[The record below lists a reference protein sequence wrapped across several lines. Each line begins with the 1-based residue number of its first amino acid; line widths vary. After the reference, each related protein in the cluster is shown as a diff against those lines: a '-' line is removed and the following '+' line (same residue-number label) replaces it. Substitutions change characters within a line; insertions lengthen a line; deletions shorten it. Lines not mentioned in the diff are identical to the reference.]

1 MQDTRERLESILRQR
16 IAVLDGSWGVLL
28 QREVRGEEGY
38 RGEWFRDHSHDVAGD
53 PDLLNLS
60 QPELISRIHGEYF
73 AAGADLA
80 TTNTFTATMIGQ
92 ADYGL
97 DAGVVE
103 EMNLAGAR
111 LARAAAD
118 EWEAKTGSPR
128 FVAGSVG
135 PLNVSLSLSPKVEDP
150 SYRNATF
157 DEVAEAY
164 AHQIGALREGGV
176 DLLLIETVFDTLN
189 AKAAIVA
196 AQDAAPDLP
205 LWLSFTAVDKS
216 GRNLSGQTV
225 EAFWIS
231 LEHAA
236 PLVVGVNC
244 SLGAAEMRP
253 FVEDL
258 AELAPI
264 WVACY
269 PNAGLPN
276 ELGLHDEQ
284 PEDTSRFLNEFARD
298 GLVNI
303 VGGCCGT
310 TPEHVRQIAAAV
322 EGVAPR
328 EVSQPRAATRFSGL
342 EPLELRPDSNFTLI
356 GERTNITGSARFR
369 RLVES
374 GDFQAAVDV
383 ALEQVRG
390 GANLLDVNMD
400 ADLLDGERAMTTF
413 LNLVATEPEV
423 ARIPIVIDSS
433 RWSVLEAGLKCVQGK
448 GVVNSLS
455 LKEGEEPFL
464 EQARAVR
471 RYGAGV
477 VVMAFD
483 EEGQAET
490 VERKVAI
497 CERAYRLL
505 VGEVGFPPEDVIFDP
520 NVLAV
525 ATGIEEH
532 RGFAKSFLEALP
544 LIKAR
549 CPGARTSGGISNLS
563 FAFRG
568 NDAVREA
575 MHSAFLYHAIRAGLD
590 MGIVNAGQL
599 VVYEDIGPELLELVE
614 DVIFDRR
621 ADATERLVEYAG
633 RVRGEAT
640 RREVDLSWREAPV
653 EKRLQHAL
661 VHGIVDFIEE
671 DTEEARQRA
680 DRPLDVIE
688 GPLMSGMQVVG
699 DLFGDGKMFLPQVV
713 KSARAM
719 KRAVSYLEPYMEAE
733 QAAGGAPPRARGK
746 AVLATVKGDV
756 HDIGKN
762 IVGVVLGCNDYEVVD
777 LGVMVPAERVLDV
790 AVEEEADLVGLSG
803 LITPSLDQMVDV
815 AREMER
821 RGMDLPLLIGGATTS
836 RQHTAVRIAPAYS
849 QPVVHVLDASR
860 VVGVVSDLLDPE
872 RRARLDAENRADQ
885 DRLRDLHA
893 EKERKPLLPIARARE
908 NRLRVAFDDLAVP
921 EFTGRCLVEPDL
933 ATLRE
938 YVDWQF
944 FFHAWELK
952 GKFPA
957 ILEQPAA
964 RELFDDAQ
972 RLLERIVD
980 ERLLVA
986 RGVFGFWPAS
996 SEGDDIVVGSD
1007 NGADTRFCLLRQQA
1021 DYGDS
1026 RPNRCLADYVAPEGD
1041 HLGAFAVTA
1050 GLGAEEL
1057 AARFVAEHDDYHA
1070 IMVKALADR
1079 LAEAFAEYLHE
1090 VARRA
1095 WYETGPKLPPEQ
1107 LIAERFHGIRP
1118 AFGYPACPDHSE
1130 KSKLFALLGAQEAGL
1145 ALTETHAM
1153 TPAASVSGI
1162 YLAHPEA
1169 RYFSVGRVGRDQVED
1184 YAERKGVSLTEA
1196 ERALRPNLGYE
1207 PAEDE
1212 AEVRIASASS
1222 GS

>member
-1 MQDTRERLESILRQR
+1 VQDTRERLESILRQR
-16 IAVLDGSWGVLL
+16 IAVLDGSWGVLI
-28 QREVRGEEGY
+28 QKRVRGEDEY
-38 RGEWFRDHSHDVAGD
+38 RGERFRDHPRDVAGD
-53 PDLLNLS
+53 PDLLNLT
-60 QPELISRIHGEYF
+60 QPDIVRDIHRSYF
-73 AAGADLA
+73 EAGADIA
-80 TTNTFTATMIGQ
+80 TTNTFTATRIGQ
-92 ADYGL
+92 ADYAL
-97 DAGVVE
+97 EDVAA
-103 EMNLAGAR
+103 EMSLEGAK
-111 LARAAAD
+111 LARQVAD
-118 EWEAKTGSPR
+118 EFGGL
-128 FVAGSVG
+128 VAGSVG
-135 PLNVSLSLSPKVEDP
+135 PLNVSLSLSPRVDDP
-150 SYRNATF
+150 AYRSATF

-164 AHQIGALREGGV
+164 AEQMRALREGGA

-189 AKAAIVA
+189 SKAAIVA
-196 AQDAAPDLP
+196 AQDAAPGLP

-231 LEHAA
+231 VEHAE

-258 AELAPI
+258 AETAPT

-276 ELGLHDEQ
+276 ALGEHDEL
-284 PEDTSRFLNEFARD
+284 PEDTSRFLGEFARD

-310 TPEHVRQIAAAV
+310 TPEHVRQITAAV
-322 EGVAPR
+322 EGVGPR
-328 EVSQPRAATRFSGL
+328 AVPESRAATRFSGL
-342 EPLELRPDSNFTLI
+342 EPLELRADSNFTMI

-369 RLVES
+369 RLVEG
-374 GDFQAAVDV
+374 GDFQAAADV

-423 ARIPIVIDSS
+423 ARIPIMVDSS

-455 LKEGEEPFL
+455 LKEGEEAFL

-483 EEGQAET
+483 EQGQAET

-505 VGEVGFPPEDVIFDP
+505 LDEAGFPPEDLIFDP

-532 RGFAKSFLEALP
+532 RGFAKAFLEALP
-544 LIKAR
+544 LIKQS

-599 VVYEDIGPELLELVE
+599 VVYEDIEPELHELVE

-621 ADATERLVEYAG
+621 EDATERLVEYAG

-653 EKRLQHAL
+653 EKRLSHAL

-688 GPLMSGMQVVG
+688 GPLMGGMQVVG

-719 KRAVSYLEPYMEAE
+719 KRAVAYLEPYMEAE
-733 QAAGGAPPRARGK
+733 QAAAGGAPRARGK

-762 IVGVVLGCNDYEVVD
+762 IVGVVLGCNDYDVVD
-777 LGVMVPAERVLDV
+777 LGVMVPAERILEV
-790 AVEEEADLVGLSG
+790 AVEEEADVVGLSG
-803 LITPSLDQMVDV
+803 LITPSLDHMVDV

-860 VVGVVSDLLDPE
+860 VVGVVSDLLDAE
-872 RRARLDAENRADQ
+872 RRVRLDVENRADQ

-893 EKERKPLLPIARARE
+893 EKERKPLLPLARARE
-908 NRLRVAFDDLAVP
+908 NRQRVAFDDLPVP
-921 EFTGRCLVEPDL
+921 EFTGRRLVEPDL

-952 GKFPA
+952 GKYPA

-972 RLLERIVD
+972 RLLDRIVE

-986 RGVFGFWPAS
+986 RGVFGFWPARGD
-996 SEGDDIVVGSD
+996 GDDVLLDEG
-1007 NGADTRFCLLRQQA
+1007 TRFSFLRQQS

-1026 RPNRCLADYVAPEGD
+1026 RPNRSLADYFAPEGD

-1050 GLGAEEL
+1050 GLGADEL
-1057 AARFVAEHDDYHA
+1057 AASFAAEHDDYSA

-1079 LAEAFAEYLHE
+1079 LAEAFAEHVHE

-1107 LIAERFHGIRP
+1107 LIAERFRGIRP

-1130 KSKLFALLGAQEAGL
+1130 KAKLFALLGAEEAGL
-1145 ALTETHAM
+1145 ALTESYAM
-1153 TPAASVSGI
+1153 TPPASVSGI
-1162 YLAHPEA
+1162 YLAHPDA
-1169 RYFSVGRVGRDQVED
+1169 RYFSVGRIGRDQVSD
-1184 YAERKGVSLTEA
+1184 YAARKRVSPDEVERW
-1196 ERALRPNLGYE
+1196 LRPNLGYE
-1207 PAEDE
+1207 PTEDE
-1212 AEVRIASASS
+1212 QEMRIVSASS
-1222 GS
+1222 GT